1 MAGFSIAVDVQDM
14 ETAVEFLGS
23 LSGRQLRDLAT
34 MAGVELVKISRAAFN
49 DRSDPVDG
57 SKWVVS
63 GRRRSGGATLRDT
76 SRLMRSVKARVEGRG
91 DVLVGS
97 HLEYAR
103 IHQLGGQAGPRDR
116 RVTIPRRRY
125 LGHEKAWPRRFLG
138 VSEVR
143 RLFGR

>member
-34 MAGVELVKISRAAFN
+34 MAGVELVKISRAAF
-49 DRSDPVDG
+49 DARSDPVDG

-63 GRRRSGGATLRDT
+63 GRQRRGGDTLRDT

-103 IHQLGGQAGPRDR
+103 IHQLGGQAGRGGS
-116 RVTIPRRRY
+116 VTIPQRRY
-125 LGHEKAWPRRFLG
+125 LGHEKTWPRRFLG

-143 RLFGR
+143 RIFER